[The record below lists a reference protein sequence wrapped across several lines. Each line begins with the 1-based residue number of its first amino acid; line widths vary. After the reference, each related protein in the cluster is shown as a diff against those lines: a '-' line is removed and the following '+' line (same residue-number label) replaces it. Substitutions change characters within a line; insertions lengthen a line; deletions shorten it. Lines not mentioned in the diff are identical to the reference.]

1 MEDISLAM
9 QDFLDGLLDD
19 VISDLK
25 IENQEYKACKE
36 EEKNNADKFDE
47 LLERVHIKWTTVNKK
62 DTNLETF

>member
-47 LLERVHIKWTTVNKK
+47 LLERVHIKRASKIKAKVTIEK
-62 DTNLETF
+62 